1 MKLSAIFFDV
11 GNTLVLPDLSRTL
24 APLHEQGV
32 RPTAEQL
39 NAAER
44 AAKTE
49 LDSRQPT
56 HFKST
61 DQQYWDTYYSFL
73 LRELRTADPE
83 VKAKLIKEART
94 SANWD
99 VVQAGTRELLEDLQH
114 RFRLGVISNSDGR
127 VAQLLERCGVSG
139 YFAGFTDSGQVG
151 HEKPHPAIFRHALEQ
166 LRVAPGHSLYVGDI
180 YSVDYAGAVNAG
192 MQAVL
197 FDPSGTYK
205 DLHFARIE
213 SLTALP
219 AHIANLQTL

>member
-1 MKLSAIFFDV
+1 MRGMHPSPDRWPQAKLPSTQQGCAPVARKSEPSRMKLSAIFFDV

-24 APLHEQGV
+24 APLYDQGV

-49 LDSRQPT
+49 LDSRHPT
-56 HFKST
+56 DFKST

-73 LRELRTADPE
+73 LRQLRTSDPA

-114 RFRLGVISNSDGR
+114 RFRLGVISN
-127 VAQLLERCGVSG
+127 
-139 YFAGFTDSGQVG
+139 
-151 HEKPHPAIFRHALEQ
+151 
-166 LRVAPGHSLYVGDI
+166 
-180 YSVDYAGAVNAG
+180 
-192 MQAVL
+192 
-197 FDPSGTYK
+197 
-205 DLHFARIE
+205 
-213 SLTALP
+213 
-219 AHIANLQTL
+219 